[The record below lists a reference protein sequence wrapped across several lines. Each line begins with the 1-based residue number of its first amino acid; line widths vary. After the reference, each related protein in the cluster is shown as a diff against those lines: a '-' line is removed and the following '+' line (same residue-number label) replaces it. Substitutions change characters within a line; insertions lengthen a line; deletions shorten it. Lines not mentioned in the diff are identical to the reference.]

1 MIIGWI
7 LPVTRA
13 ETVSAGVWRGKWEKK
28 RFCWMA
34 KRVGAENSGR
44 LGGLRGAEGPADE
57 AGF

>member
-1 MIIGWI
+1 MGWI
-7 LPVTRA
+7 LPVSRA
-13 ETVSAGVWRGKWEKK
+13 ETVSAGVWWGKWEKN

-34 KRVGAENSGR
+34 KRVGAETSER